1 MTNAAAH
8 NFQFKITN
16 KQILAMALPI
26 AASIFVPQIN
36 FITNTIFLSGLGQKE
51 LGLAGITGV
60 YYLIFGVIGF
70 GLNNGLQA
78 LIARRSGEKRYD
90 EISPLFTQG
99 IIISFAFAL
108 AGILITYTI
117 APAILRYS
125 MKDSANVEMAVDFLK
140 IRIWG
145 LPFLYVYQL
154 RNALLIGINQSKY
167 LLWGTVAETLF
178 NVFFDYGFIYG
189 HFGLPVLGFN
199 GAAYASI
206 IAEFAGML
214 IIFLVIK
221 NKGIIKQL
229 GLFISF
235 KFNKAVSALIFRQ
248 SAPLIMQHAIS
259 IISWEFFYLLIEHY
273 GDQQLAVSNTMR
285 NIFGFFGCTT
295 WAFGATTSAMVSNV
309 IGQGLQHRVSELI
322 WKIIKLSTG
331 FSLVVFIIINAM
343 PGTLLSIYGQGDAF
357 IAEAIPVLR
366 IVTFALVIMSFGVV
380 YFNAV
385 TGTGNSNVTL
395 YIEIAAIILYCAF
408 VYTTLRVFTLPI
420 MYGWMSEW
428 LYWLSLFIPSFIYI
442 KSNRWKNKII

>member
-1 MTNAAAH
+1 
-8 NFQFKITN
+8 
-16 KQILAMALPI
+16 MALPI

-36 FITNTIFLSGLGQKE
+36 FIINTIFLSGLGQKE

-60 YYLIFGVIGF
+60 YYLIFAVIGF

-78 LIARRSGEKRYD
+78 LIARRSGEKRYG
-90 EISPLFTQG
+90 EISALFTQG
-99 IIISFAFAL
+99 IIISFAFAF
-108 AGILITYTI
+108 AGIMLTYTL
-117 APAILRYS
+117 APAILKYS
-125 MKDSANVEMAVDFLK
+125 MKDAANVDMAVDFLK

-189 HFGLPVLGFN
+189 KFGLPDLGFN

-206 IAEFAGML
+206 IAEFMGMF

-221 NKGIIKQL
+221 NKGIIKEL
-229 GLFISF
+229 GLFVSF
-235 KFNKAVSALIFRQ
+235 KFNKAISSSIFKM

-273 GDQQLAVSNTMR
+273 GDRQLAVSNTMR

-295 WAFGATTSAMVSNV
+295 WAFGATTSAMVSNI

-331 FSLVVFIIINAM
+331 FSLVIFLIINSM
-343 PGTLLSIYGQGDAF
+343 PSTILSIYGQGDAF
-357 IAEAIPVLR
+357 VAEAIPVLR

-385 TGTGNSNVTL
+385 TGTGNSAVTL
-395 YIEIAAIILYCAF
+395 YIEIAAIILYCIF
-408 VYTTLRVFTLPI
+408 VYTTLRVFNLPI

-428 LYWLSLFIPSFIYI
+428 LYWISLFIPSFIYL
-442 KSNRWKNKII
+442 KTNRWKGKVI